1 MGHLDIPSSAPTS
14 SQLEPSKP
22 APSYRNTQ
30 ALPAQLLDHCTVC
43 LEEQLYSQA
52 IPLLSSAITA
62 GNGTLK
68 PAYVPPAPHLSL
80 LATLVV
86 HPSMTTRT
94 TSQEKHSAANDSLR
108 YLRHLNALTAAD
120 PSGLTKALQFREAN
134 SSRSKRARTR
144 HSGDIS
150 SDDEHEDPGRIRSSY
165 AERDSLFAKAE
176 DFWAVV
182 GWALNCSVA
191 HKNRWDRWRLWLEF
205 VLDVLE
211 DDLDAR
217 HRQAREVPQDRDELL
232 GKSLL
237 AHYLAPFV
245 DQGRNPKRRIMRA
258 ILADGTQPSLNQFPS
273 VFTNETLP
281 PKVKQETKL
290 GAKRSLNLDQGEFG
304 DYFDSDSD
312 SNTTPGPQQKSS
324 RTSTRHSNTNLSRQD
339 SPASPSTPQPPTLS
353 TSMTTTPLSTHGGT
367 GSLTLR
373 LRLLALLTTLSS
385 LCPPL
390 FLDPEDLFDLYTEFL
405 RPLPLPIFSFFLLPK
420 LTTTTTSQGRGR
432 TIDANSL
439 ASLIQMLLR
448 PLLSSAAPV
457 SNANSLTAERFA
469 THFAPFAANVS
480 NLGENARVGVCVE
493 GLLRL
498 LWTEGVLGNAS
509 EEARRGVKDAVEEGI
524 RAREEKA
531 AGDGRKK
538 SAGKS
543 AEEWRVL
550 VAGGERMR
558 GLLELI

>member
-1 MGHLDIPSSAPTS
+1 MGHPDIPSSAPTS
-14 SQLEPSKP
+14 SQLEPPKP
-22 APSYRNTQ
+22 PPSYRNVQ
-30 ALPAQLLDHCTVC
+30 PLPAQLLDHCTVC
-43 LEEQLYSQA
+43 LEEQLFSQA

-94 TSQEKHSAANDSLR
+94 TSNEKQTAADDALR
-108 YLRHLNALTAAD
+108 YLRHVNTLTPAD
-120 PSGLTKALQFREAN
+120 ESGLTKALQFRDAN

-150 SDDEHEDPGRIRSSY
+150 SDDENEDPGRIRSTY
-165 AERDSLFAKAE
+165 AQKDSLFANAE

-182 GWALNCSVA
+182 GWAFNCSVA

-211 DDLDAR
+211 DDLDSR
-217 HRQAREVPQDRDELL
+217 HRQARESPQDRDEVLS
-232 GKSLL
+232 KSLL

-258 ILADGTQPSLNQFPS
+258 ILADGTQPSMNLFLS

-281 PKVKQETKL
+281 PKVKEDTKL
-290 GAKRSLNLDQGEFG
+290 GAKRSLDLDQGDFG

-312 SNTTPGPQQKSS
+312 SNTTPGPQQKSG
-324 RTSTRHSNTNLSRQD
+324 RTSTRHSSTNLSRPD
-339 SPASPSTPQPPTLS
+339 SPASPSTPQPPTILS
-353 TSMTTTPLSTHGGT
+353 TPLSSHGG
-367 GSLTLR
+367 SESVHLR

-385 LCPPL
+385 LSPSL
-390 FLDPEDLFDLYTEFL
+390 FLDPEDLFDIYTEFL
-405 RPLPLPIFSFFLLPK
+405 RPLPLPIFSFFILP
-420 LTTTTTSQGRGR
+420 TASGARTR

-457 SNANSLTAERFA
+457 SNANSLTAESFA

-480 NLGENARVGVCVE
+480 SVGENAKVGICVE
-493 GLLRL
+493 ALLRL
-498 LWTEGVLGNAS
+498 LWTEGVLGNAD
-509 EEARRGVKDAVEEGI
+509 EEVRRAVKAAVHEGVQV
-524 RAREEKA
+524 REEKA
-531 AGDGRKK
+531 SGDGRRK

-558 GLLELI
+558 SLLEII

>member
-1 MGHLDIPSSAPTS
+1 MGHPDIPSSAPTS
-14 SQLEPSKP
+14 SQLEPTRP
-22 APSYRNTQ
+22 PPSYRNVQ
-30 ALPAQLLDHCTVC
+30 PLPHQLLEHCTVC
-43 LEEQLYSQA
+43 LEEQLFSQA
-52 IPLLSSAITA
+52 ILLLSSTITA
-62 GNGTLK
+62 GNGTSK
-68 PAYVPPAPHLSL
+68 PAFVPPAPHLSL

-94 TSQEKHSAANDSLR
+94 TSKEKQTAADDALR
-108 YLRHLNALTAAD
+108 YLRHVNTLTSAD
-120 PSGLTKALQFREAN
+120 ASGLTKALQFRDGD

-150 SDDEHEDPGRIRSSY
+150 SDDENEDPGRIRSNY
-165 AERDSLFAKAE
+165 AMKDSLFANAE

-182 GWALNCSVA
+182 GWAFNCSVA
-191 HKNRWDRWRLWLEF
+191 HRNRWDRWRLWLEF

-211 DDLDAR
+211 DDLDSR
-217 HRQAREVPQDRDELL
+217 HRQARESPEERDEVLS
-232 GKSLL
+232 KSLL

-245 DQGRNPKRRIMRA
+245 DQGRGPKRRIMRA
-258 ILADGTQPSLNQFPS
+258 ILADGTQTSLNQFPS

-290 GAKRSLNLDQGEFG
+290 GAKRSLDLDQGDFG

-312 SNTTPGPQQKSS
+312 STPGPQQKSG
-324 RTSTRHSNTNLSRQD
+324 RTSTRRSSTNLSRQD
-339 SPASPSTPQPPTLS
+339 SPASPSTPQPQPTS
-353 TSMTTTPLSTHGGT
+353 STPLSSHGGFE
-367 GSLTLR
+367 SLSLR
-373 LRLLALLTTLSS
+373 LRLLALLTTISS
-385 LCPPL
+385 LSPSL

-405 RPLPLPIFSFFLLPK
+405 RPLPLPVFSFFILPNPNS
-420 LTTTTTSQGRGR
+420 TSRARR

-457 SNANSLTAERFA
+457 SNANSLTAESFA

-480 NLGENARVGVCVE
+480 SVGENARVGICVE

-498 LWTEGVLGNAS
+498 LWTEGVLANAG
-509 EEARRGVKDAVEEGI
+509 EDVRRNVKRAVETGI
-524 RAREEKA
+524 TIREEKA
-531 AGDGRKK
+531 SGDGRRKN
-538 SAGKS
+538 AGKS
-543 AEEWRVL
+543 AEEWRFL

-558 GLLELI
+558 ALLEMI

>member
-1 MGHLDIPSSAPTS
+1 MGHPDIPSSAPTS
-14 SQLEPSKP
+14 SQLDPPKP
-22 APSYRNTQ
+22 PPSYRNVQ
-30 ALPAQLLDHCTVC
+30 PLPVQLLDHCTVC
-43 LEEQLYSQA
+43 LEEQLFSQA
-52 IPLLSSAITA
+52 IPLLCSAITA
-62 GNGTLK
+62 GNGTPK

-94 TSQEKHSAANDSLR
+94 TSKEKQTAADDALR

-120 PSGLTKALQFREAN
+120 TSGLTKALQFRDAD

-165 AERDSLFAKAE
+165 AKKDSLFANAE

-182 GWALNCSVA
+182 GWAFNCSVA

-217 HRQAREVPQDRDELL
+217 HRQARESPLKRDKVL
-232 GKSLL
+232 GKSLI

-273 VFTNETLP
+273 VFANETLP

-290 GAKRSLNLDQGEFG
+290 GAKRSLDLDQGDFG
-304 DYFDSDSD
+304 DYYDSDSD
-312 SNTTPGPQQKSS
+312 SNTTPGPQQKSA
-324 RTSTRHSNTNLSRQD
+324 RTSTCHSSNNLSRQD
-339 SPASPSTPQPPTLS
+339 SPASPSTPQPATPS
-353 TSMTTTPLSTHGGT
+353 STPLSPLSSHGGSE
-367 GSLTLR
+367 SLRLR

-385 LCPPL
+385 LSPSL

-405 RPLPLPIFSFFLLPK
+405 RPLPLPIFSFFMLPRP
-420 LTTTTTSQGRGR
+420 TTARAR
-432 TIDANSL
+432 TMDANSL

-457 SNANSLTAERFA
+457 SNANSLTAESFA
-469 THFAPFAANVS
+469 THFAPYAANVS
-480 NLGENARVGVCVE
+480 SVGENAKVGICVE

-498 LWTEGVLGNAS
+498 LWTEGVLANA
-509 EEARRGVKDAVEEGI
+509 EEEVRRSVRQAVEEGI
-524 RAREEKA
+524 KVREEKA
-531 AGDGRKK
+531 SGDGRRK

-543 AEEWRVL
+543 AEAWQVL

-558 GLLELI
+558 SMLEMV

>member
-1 MGHLDIPSSAPTS
+1 MGHPDIPSSAPTS
-14 SQLEPSKP
+14 SQLEPARP
-22 APSYRNTQ
+22 PPSYRSVQ
-30 ALPAQLLDHCTVC
+30 PLPAQLLDHCTVC
-43 LEEQLYSQA
+43 LEEQLFSQA
-52 IPLLSSAITA
+52 IPLLSSAVTA
-62 GNGTLK
+62 GNGTPK
-68 PAYVPPAPHLSL
+68 PAYVPPVPHLSL

-94 TSQEKHSAANDSLR
+94 TSKDKRTASDDALR
-108 YLRHLNALTAAD
+108 YLRHVNTLTTAD
-120 PSGLTKALQFREAN
+120 ESGLTKALQFRDGN

-150 SDDEHEDPGRIRSSY
+150 SDDEHEDPGRIRSNY
-165 AERDSLFAKAE
+165 AQKDSLFANAE

-182 GWALNCSVA
+182 GWAFNCSVA

-211 DDLDAR
+211 DDLDSR
-217 HRQAREVPQDRDELL
+217 HRQAMELPQDRDAVLS
-232 GKSLL
+232 KSLL

-258 ILADGTQPSLNQFPS
+258 ILADGTQPSMNLFPS
-273 VFTNETLP
+273 IFTNETLP

-290 GAKRSLNLDQGEFG
+290 GAKRSLDLDQGDFG
-304 DYFDSDSD
+304 DYFDTDSD
-312 SNTTPGPQQKSS
+312 SNTTPGPQQNPG
-324 RTSTRHSNTNLSRQD
+324 RTSTRHSSNHLSRQD
-339 SPASPSTPQPPTLS
+339 SPAPPSTPQPPT
-353 TSMTTTPLSTHGGT
+353 TSSTPLSSHGGSE
-367 GSLTLR
+367 SLHLR
-373 LRLLALLTTLSS
+373 RRLLALLTTISS
-385 LCPPL
+385 LSPSL
-390 FLDPEDLFDLYTEFL
+390 FLDPEDLFDIYTEFL
-405 RPLPLPIFSFFLLPK
+405 RPLPLLIFSFFILP
-420 LTTTTTSQGRGR
+420 TSSGSRR

-457 SNANSLTAERFA
+457 SNANSLTAESFA

-480 NLGENARVGVCVE
+480 NVGENGKVGICVE

-498 LWTEGVLGNAS
+498 LWTESVLGNAG
-509 EEARRGVKDAVEEGI
+509 EEVRRAVKEAVHEGI
-524 RAREEKA
+524 KVREEKA
-531 AGDGRKK
+531 SGDGRRK

-543 AEEWRVL
+543 AEEWRFL

-558 GLLELI
+558 SLLEMI